1 MRQSSAGWTAHAV
14 LLGLSLGACGGS
26 GGSAGSG
33 VGAPAPSPAPT
44 ASGTPAPG
52 TPVITDGVA
61 IGQTAPAILTIGYI
75 ERLPRMDYVWNSGSP
90 ATEGWP
96 AEGQPV
102 TWRAHLRN
110 WSSSPVGSVDY
121 AWALDAAPLAAGTI
135 SLPAGAEM
143 TLDLPWSWTR
153 ARHELELHVDS
164 ANRYSVPGGPR
175 NRLRVYTDA
184 LSLGVY
190 VERSFY
196 DYFRE
201 HQHELRVGNS
211 CFEDWMNF
219 QVEAYNLL
227 LARAIY
233 PETPDGVHD
242 RIRLDEVTIVGDG
255 TLPLDPEAASVGG
268 SFSPEQARPNLRD
281 RSVDLQWG
289 FPSAVLDSS
298 PEVYNDHTSL
308 STANQFYYSGF
319 VQHELGH
326 ARYLID
332 VYGFQVYHGTNGSR
346 VDITENGQ
354 AIAGTAYMPGQP
366 TVYNGKA
373 GLLLHDTPIK
383 GLMNAQWTFL
393 DRHSA
398 GAWNR
403 IAGQRARLGNYNE
416 PENIGAYLYDL
427 PQENELAVED
437 SSGQPL
443 SGAAVSVYQ
452 STQPD
457 EPGVYAKYY
466 DDHPDIQLR
475 ADAAGR
481 VLLGHNPF
489 SADGRFVH
497 SDVGYSNVTI
507 IVRVE
512 HEGKV
517 GYGFLEAADF
527 NYQYWQGH
535 TDLGHYE
542 LRVPLI

>member
-1 MRQSSAGWTAHAV
+1 MAPAPLVTL
-14 LLGLSLGACGGS
+14 LLGGCGGS
-26 GGSAGSG
+26 GGSSAGAG
-33 VGAPAPSPAPT
+33 GGGAPAPSPAPSAT
-44 ASGTPAPG
+44 GTPAPG
-52 TPVITDGVA
+52 SPVITDGVA
-61 IGQTAPAILTIGYI
+61 ISQAGPALLTIGYI
-75 ERLPRMDYVWNSGSP
+75 ERLPRMDYVWNSASP

-96 AEGQPV
+96 AEGQSV

-110 WSSSPVGSVDY
+110 WSSSTLSNVDY
-121 AWALDAAPLAAGTI
+121 SWALDGATLATGTFSPAAGADT
-135 SLPAGAEM
+135 
-143 TLDLPWSWTR
+143 TLDLPWTWTR
-153 ARHELELHVDS
+153 ARHELELHVDN
-164 ANRYSVPGGPR
+164 ANRYTVPSGPR

-190 VERSFY
+190 VERSLY
-196 DYFRE
+196 DYFRA

-227 LARAIY
+227 LADAVY
-233 PETPDGVHD
+233 PETPGGVQD
-242 RIRLDEVTIVGDG
+242 RIRLDEVTIVADG
-255 TLPLDPEAASVGG
+255 ALPLDPAAASVGG
-268 SFSPEQARPNLRD
+268 SFSPDQARPNLGD

-289 FPSAVLDSS
+289 FPARTIDPRL
-298 PEVYNDHTSL
+298 EVYNDHTSL
-308 STANQFYYSGF
+308 LTRNQFYYSGF
-319 VQHELGH
+319 VQHEVGH

-354 AIAGTAYMPGQP
+354 PIAGTAYMPGQQ
-366 TVYNGKA
+366 VNYNGKD
-373 GLLLHDTPIK
+373 GLLLHDTPNR

-403 IAGQRARLGNYNE
+403 ITGQRATVGNYNE

-427 PQENELAVED
+427 PQENELTVED
-437 SSGQPL
+437 GSGQPL
-443 SGAAVSVYQ
+443 GGAAVSVYQ
-452 STQPD
+452 STPPD

-475 ADAAGR
+475 ADGEGR
-481 VLLGHNPF
+481 VRLGHDPF
-489 SADGRFVH
+489 SADARFVH
-497 SDVGYSNVTI
+497 SDAGYSNVTI

-517 GYGFLEAADF
+517 GYGFMEAADF
-527 NYQYWQGH
+527 NLQYWQGH

-542 LRVPLI
+542 MRVPLL